1 MILGDL
7 DRWNCNFLI
16 CLVEN
21 CWVIFG
27 GRGHVSLVYSRE
39 VGPKGRALVGF
50 YLIKKRV
57 NLKNDE

>member
-1 MILGDL
+1 M
-7 DRWNCNFLI
+7 
-16 CLVEN
+16 
-21 CWVIFG
+21 IFG